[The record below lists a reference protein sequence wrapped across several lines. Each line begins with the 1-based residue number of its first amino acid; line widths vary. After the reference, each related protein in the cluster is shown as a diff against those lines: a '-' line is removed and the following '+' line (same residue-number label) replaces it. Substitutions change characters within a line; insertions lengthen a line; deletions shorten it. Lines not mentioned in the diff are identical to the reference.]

1 MDASIHTDL
10 LLHTLD
16 GKMMSPSDFFIL
28 KNMFFFFSFYILI

>member
-28 KNMFFFFSFYILI
+28 KNTFFSSVFILI